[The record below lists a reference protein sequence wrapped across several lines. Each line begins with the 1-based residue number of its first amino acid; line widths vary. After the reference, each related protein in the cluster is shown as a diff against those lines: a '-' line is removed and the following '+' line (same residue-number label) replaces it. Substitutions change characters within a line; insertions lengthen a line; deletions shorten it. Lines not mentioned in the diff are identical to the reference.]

1 MLAKLFPK
9 KAAKSGPD
17 SVRPAKPEKARKEPA
32 VLPPSDPYARAKAE
46 FNDIYGQPIV
56 QAKNWRFIAIMTTAI
71 ALVAVIAL
79 AVRANQSKFI
89 PYVVQVDKF
98 GAAQAVGLAN
108 KGEVNDERIIRAFLN
123 RFVKDARMVSFDPA
137 VQKEAITRVFSVL
150 ANNTAA
156 NAKMS
161 EFYASASPFERGT
174 TEGVEA
180 DISSILRISDKS
192 WQIAWTEKTRDAS
205 GTVRN
210 EAIWKATVTIA
221 FNAPTEE
228 AQILMNPLG
237 MYVVDFDWRQE
248 LMK

>member
-1 MLAKLFPK
+1 MFAKLLGKKKEGTGAPAERPV
-9 KAAKSGPD
+9 KAAKK
-17 SVRPAKPEKARKEPA
+17 PAT
-32 VLPPSDPYARAKAE
+32 LPPSDPYSRAKAE
-46 FNDIYGQPIV
+46 FNDIHGQPIV
-56 QAKNWRFIAIMTTAI
+56 QAKNWRFVAIMTSAI
-71 ALVAVIAL
+71 ALVAVGGL
-79 AVRANQSKFI
+79 AVRANQSRYI

-123 RFVKDARMVSFDPA
+123 RFIKDARLVTFDPA
-137 VQKEAITRVFSVL
+137 VQKEAINRVFAVL

-161 EFYASASPFERGT
+161 EFYATGNPFARGQ

-192 WQIAWTEKTRDAS
+192 WQIAWTERTRDPS

-210 EAIWKATVTIA
+210 EGVWKATVTIA

-237 MYVVDFDWRQE
+237 MYVIDFDWRQE

>member
-1 MLAKLFPK
+1 MLHKLLGGKKRPAEGVSE
-9 KAAKSGPD
+9 KAAKN
-17 SVRPAKPEKARKEPA
+17 KEPA
-32 VLPPSDPYARAKAE
+32 LQETWNPYANSKAE
-46 FNDIYGQPIV
+46 FNDIYGQVII
-56 QAKNWRFIAIMTTAI
+56 QARNWRFIALMTSTI

-79 AVRANQSKFI
+79 GVRANQSKFI

-123 RFVKDARMVSFDPA
+123 RFVKDARMVTFDPA
-137 VQKEAITRVFSVL
+137 VQKEAINRVFSVL

-161 EFYASASPFERGT
+161 EFYSTNSPFARGQS
-174 TEGVEA
+174 EGVEA

-192 WQIAWTEKTRDAS
+192 WQVAWTERTRDPT

-210 EAIWKATVTIA
+210 EGIWKATVTIA
-221 FNAPTEE
+221 FNAPTDE

-237 MYVVDFDWRQE
+237 MYVIDFDWRQE
-248 LMK
+248 LTK